1 MKIIAQLDVSFICY
15 EPGYGP
21 CADPENFVGGG
32 PTLMCFLCVFLD
44 DEGRED
50 KNATKSSQHRLT
62 SETPLKWRFAGGPK
76 MAQHRTLA

>member
-21 CADPENFVGGG
+21 CADPENFVRGG
-32 PTLMCFLCVFLD
+32 PTLMCFLCVFLV

-62 SETPLKWRFAGGPK
+62 SETLLKWHFAGGPK
-76 MAQHRTLA
+76 MAQHRMLA